1 MADGCGRKMKLWF
14 TILILGHAVISYGQT
29 LEGLRTRL
37 SLLEKSA
44 DFRFDTTGFSKLP
57 KIDFRCDNKNVNI
70 SDNYHVADL
79 NNDGRNDL
87 IYSGPCA
94 ATMQTGIFL
103 NTGRSFRKVYDKS
116 GKIISIEAF
125 ETKTVINIFKEACC
139 CEFFSQ
145 YTEVIIDQNSEVTR
159 NTIVFGANTRI
170 SVSSRL
176 KEDKVMGTLRTTPQ
190 VNDVIKR
197 DDCNNTIKG
206 NQLTRIHDFKD
217 VVQLHRAGPWWLVLY
232 PENSE
237 RSWIGWM
244 KLE

>member
-1 MADGCGRKMKLWF
+1 MKLWL
-14 TILILGHAVISYGQT
+14 TILMLGHAVLSYGQT
-29 LEGLRTRL
+29 LEGLRARL

-44 DFRFDTTGFSKLP
+44 DFHFDTAGFSKLP
-57 KIDFRCDNKNVNI
+57 KIDYRCDNKNVNT
-70 SDNYHVADL
+70 SDYYHVVDL
-79 NNDGRNDL
+79 DNDGRNDL
-87 IYSGPCA
+87 IFSGPCE
-94 ATMQTGIFL
+94 TTLKTGIFL
-103 NTGRSFRKVYDKS
+103 NTGRGFRRVYDNP

-125 ETKTVINIFKEACC
+125 ETQTVINIFKEACC

-145 YTEVIIDQNSEVTR
+145 YTEVIIGQNSEVTR
-159 NTIVFGANTRI
+159 NTIVFGPNTRI

-206 NQLTRIHDFKD
+206 NQLTRIHGFKD
-217 VVQLHRAGPWWLVLY
+217 VIQLNRDGPWWLVLY
-232 PENSE
+232 PENRE